1 MNSDEENDSF
11 SETITVEK
19 KFNIKTDKKNEMDL
33 YLRIYGNDEFAISI
47 YSKNEYPSRKFEI
60 RTNLVEIQKNRF
72 FKIFFNFDEIMKELE
87 DKISKSFFFEEN
99 EIINIVIPIGLIVID
114 SVNISA
120 NLVEKTNQEI
130 NQELR
135 KKIKEQFEEIKNL
148 KSQINNN
155 NNFKNQIN
163 EKDKIIKKLRDDI
176 MQQKKNYEK
185 IILKE
190 RELIKQKEE
199 AFRLEERK
207 RKEEEE
213 RKRRKEKVQNRN
225 NLSDSSNYDSNNILT
240 NEEMEQIYDEIED
253 DFNISEFLNKAQF
266 IIKLKDLIKKEKDN
280 YKGMDKKEIIY
291 DLKEKVIDTLY

>member
-135 KKIKEQFEEIKNL
+135 KKIEEQFEEIKNL
-148 KSQINNN
+148 KSQLNNN

-207 RKEEEE
+207 RKGCQ
-213 RKRRKEKVQNRN
+213 RKQCDGCLNGCW
-225 NLSDSSNYDSNNILT
+225 NLLFYTHIQQYEYCHN
-240 NEEMEQIYDEIED
+240 
-253 DFNISEFLNKAQF
+253 
-266 IIKLKDLIKKEKDN
+266 
-280 YKGMDKKEIIY
+280 
-291 DLKEKVIDTLY
+291 